1 MTEVVAAKIKMSKTR
16 IESFSDGVFS
26 IVLTLLVFNFQ
37 VPKLLGPNF
46 DHELYTK
53 LVAMYPYLITYIL
66 SFVLISMYWIA
77 HHNLFHNLKHVNNRL
92 LGLNSLFLLFLA
104 ITPFPTQVLGAYPA
118 TESAAIFFGIAMVCT
133 SLSFS
138 LLRYYAF
145 FHGQLLEDFVNREF
159 LRNSLIKNIVGAV
172 LYIVAIAISAY
183 SENITLSM
191 YAMIPLLF
199 FVPVNIKRKGKKA

>member
-1 MTEVVAAKIKMSKTR
+1 MTESVPAKIKMSKAR

-37 VPKLLGPNF
+37 VPKLSGPNF
-46 DHELYTK
+46 DHELYRK
-53 LVAMYPYLITYIL
+53 LVAMYPYLITYVL
-66 SFVLISMYWIA
+66 SFVLISMYWVA
-77 HHNLFHNLKHVNNRL
+77 HHNMFHHLKYANNWL

-104 ITPFPTQVLGAYPA
+104 LTPFPTQVLGAYPT
-118 TESAAIFFGIAMVCT
+118 TESAAIFFGLAMVCT

-145 FHGQLLEDFVNREF
+145 FRGRLQEDFVNREAM
-159 LRNSLIKNIVGAV
+159 RNGLTKNIVGAV
-172 LYIVAIAISAY
+172 LYIVAISISAY

-191 YAMIPLLF
+191 YALIPFLF
-199 FVPVNIKRKGKKA
+199 FVPLNIKRKGKKT